1 MAGVE
6 MRKES
11 FHKRRVTMRETA
23 DKRNVWYDEEYLD
36 DSKVNYYIERKR
48 KEYERE
54 WRRYTEC
61 LEEGVDIG

>member
-1 MAGVE
+1 
-6 MRKES
+6 
-11 FHKRRVTMRETA
+11 MRETA